1 MRWETFNFK
10 DDKGMALG
18 MLHLQTLLQK
28 LQEAQD
34 NPSLSSSVHNLLAT
48 RDLELRYNTKFP
60 SWLGESFPEDA
71 QVGGTSHVPT
81 PVVNADLSPR
91 VLREEVMEGPHQ
103 EPFATMSY
111 QRGRNHD

>member
-1 MRWETFNFK
+1 MRWDTLNFK

-48 RDLELRYNTKFP
+48 RDLELRYNTRLP
-60 SWLGESFPEDA
+60 CRLGEPLSEDA
-71 QVGGTSHVPT
+71 QADGTSHVPAH
-81 PVVNADLSPR
+81 VVNANLSPR
-91 VLREEVMEGPHQ
+91 VLRDEAMEGPH
-103 EPFATMSY
+103 
-111 QRGRNHD
+111 